1 MPKDGSIVIASNRGP
16 ISFLQADDGFDTKR
30 GAGGLAGALDPVAR
44 ELGKDA
50 VWVAAATSD
59 TDREALHAGEAD
71 KLEGLLGYP
80 VYLLDIEPEMYGRYY
95 DVVSNQMLWF
105 ANHCLWDELH
115 ITDFGE
121 QEKAAWDDAYEPA
134 NHLFAQAICEVA
146 EPDALILVQD
156 YHLTRLPL
164 FLREAR
170 PDQTIF
176 HFTHS
181 SFCGPEGLD
190 RLPRPLPKLVMEG
203 MLGADLVG
211 FHVAPWV
218 HAFFDCAEKID
229 AEVDRDEGSIVYAG
243 RKTWVRDYPIPVDPA
258 DLEER
263 AHEEPAS
270 DWARRFDDFA
280 DGPLIVRADRTE
292 PSKNIVRGF
301 QAFGALLDRREDL
314 RNTKFVACVYP
325 SRQTMSVYRK
335 YTEEIEAAVAEV
347 NARYPESIKL
357 YMEDDFDRTLGAY
370 RQYDVLLVNSLM
382 DGMNLVSKEGPVL
395 NEQDGILVLS
405 KGAGSYQ
412 EMGGPSVVIED
423 ARSIESTAAALE
435 RALDMPAEDR
445 SRRAAELRKAA
456 TRTQPSDWIEA
467 QLADLEAIRAGAP
480 PVRPPVGPSL

>member
-1 MPKDGSIVIASNRGP
+1 MPNDGSIVIASNRGP
-16 ISFLQADDGFDTKR
+16 ISFLAGDDGFDTKR

-44 ELGKDA
+44 ELGSDA

-59 TDREALHAGEAD
+59 TDREALHAGEAE

-115 ITDFGE
+115 ITDFGAA
-121 QEKAAWDDAYEPA
+121 EKDAWEDAYEPV

-146 EPDALILVQD
+146 EPDALVLVQD
-156 YHLTRLPL
+156 YHLSRLPL
-164 FLREAR
+164 FLRELR
-170 PDQTIF
+170 PNQTIF

-181 SFCGPEGLD
+181 SFCGPEGLE
-190 RLPRPLPKLVMEG
+190 RLPRPLPQKVLEG

-211 FHVAPWV
+211 FHVARWV
-218 HAFFDCAEKID
+218 HAFFDCSEKIG
-229 AEVDRDEGSIVYAG
+229 AKVDRSEGSVFYAG
-243 RKTWVRDYPIPVDPA
+243 RKTWVRDYPIPVDPS
-258 DLEER
+258 DLSER
-263 AHEEPAS
+263 AHQKPAS
-270 DWARRFDDFA
+270 EWARRFKEFA

-301 QAFGALLDRREDL
+301 EAFGALLDRREDL

-335 YTEEIEAAVAEV
+335 YTREIEEAVVRV
-347 NARYPESIKL
+347 NERYPDSIKL
-357 YMEDDFDRTLGAY
+357 YMKDDFDRTLGAY
-370 RQYDVLLVNSLM
+370 REYDVLLVNSLM

-395 NEQDGILVLS
+395 NERDGILVLS
-405 KGAGSYQ
+405 QGAGSYQ
-412 EMGGPSVVIED
+412 EMGEAAEVIDD

-435 RALDMPAEDR
+435 RALDMPPAER
-445 SRRAAELRKAA
+445 SRRSAELRTAA

-467 QLADLEAIRAGAP
+467 QLADLEAIKGGRP
-480 PVRPPVGPSL
+480 PVRPPA